1 MLKLKL
7 HQKRN
12 QIVKQELKHKRNK
25 LIISAI
31 LSLPLLL
38 VMVVHISYFHSI
50 HFGQSLGTINSFDT
64 FQFIIGWQFYVGA
77 LRNGSANMDVLV
89 AVGTS
94 AAYFYSIY
102 EMMMWLTH
110 QTHHHICILKQ
121 VLF

>member
-38 VMVVHISYFHSI
+38 VMVVHILTYFHSI
-50 HFGQSLGTINSFDT
+50 HFGQSLGTINSFNT
-64 FQFIIGWQFYVGA
+64 CPIYYCGN
-77 LRNGSANMDVLV
+77 LRCV
-89 AVGTS
+89 
-94 AAYFYSIY
+94 
-102 EMMMWLTH
+102 
-110 QTHHHICILKQ
+110 
-121 VLF
+121 